1 MRRGLGEAA
10 ISLFALVVLLVALV
24 SIDDR
29 VRQHVASM
37 VSTSP
42 NSSELAGAGK
52 EITTLALVVF
62 DAVKDQSVAHAPMV
76 IFALAATVLVLFMLR
91 T

>member
-1 MRRGLGEAA
+1 MRRALSEAT
-10 ISLFALVVLLVALV
+10 ISLFALIVLLVALV
-24 SIDDR
+24 SVDER

-37 VSTSP
+37 LSTP

-52 EITTLALVVF
+52 EVTTLALVVF
-62 DAVKDQSVAHAPMV
+62 DAVKDQSVAHAPLV
-76 IFALAATVLVLFMLR
+76 IFALAATVLVLFMVR

>member
-1 MRRGLGEAA
+1 MRRALSEAT
-10 ISLFALVVLLVALV
+10 ISLFALIVLLVALV
-24 SIDDR
+24 SVDER

-37 VSTSP
+37 LSTTP

-52 EITTLALVVF
+52 EVTTLALVVF
-62 DAVKDQSVAHAPMV
+62 DAVKDQSVAHAPLV
-76 IFALAATVLVLFMLR
+76 IFALAATVLVLFMVR